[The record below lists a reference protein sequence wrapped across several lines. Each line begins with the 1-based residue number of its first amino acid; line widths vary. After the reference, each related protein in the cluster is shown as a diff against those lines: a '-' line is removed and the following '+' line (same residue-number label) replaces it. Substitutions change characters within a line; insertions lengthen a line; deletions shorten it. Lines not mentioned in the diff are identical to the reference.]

1 MDILERVKAGDVRAV
16 SRLIRNFEDQ
26 RPEGKEVV
34 KAIYPHTGHARVIG
48 MTGAPGAGKSTVS
61 DTLISNYRGQGKSVG
76 VLAVD
81 PTSPFTG
88 GAILGD
94 RVRMQ
99 KHAEDSGV
107 FIRSLATRGALGGLS
122 AAVDDAIHVL
132 DAMGKD
138 VILVETVGTGQ
149 SEVDIMN
156 NAHSVVL
163 VLTPGMGDEVQTI
176 KAGVM
181 EIADL
186 FLINKA
192 DQKGAA
198 KLYQEL
204 NRTLDM
210 ASSYP
215 SGWRPPVL
223 RAENTADAGEFAT
236 RIDELRQK
244 IDEHFQV
251 LKDKG
256 LLEQR
261 ERRKAG
267 IQLQNALKSKLLD
280 PIVDKLKESGEMDS
294 LLASMVAKQSD
305 PYSLAEHIAARFVKG

>member
-1 MDILERVKAGDVRAV
+1 MDIVERVKAGDVRAV
-16 SRLIRNFEDQ
+16 SRLIRSFEDQ
-26 RPEGKEVV
+26 RPEGKEVI
-34 KAIYPHTGHARVIG
+34 KTIYPHTGNSRVIG

-61 DTLISNYRGQGKSVG
+61 DALISNYRQQGKSVG

-81 PTSPFTG
+81 PTSPFSG

-156 NAHSVVL
+156 NAHTVVL
-163 VLTPGMGDEVQTI
+163 LLTPGMGDEVQTI

-198 KLYQEL
+198 KLFQEL

-223 RAENTADAGEFAT
+223 RAENTADAGLFAEK
-236 RIDELRQK
+236 IDELRQK

-267 IQLQNALKSKLLD
+267 IQLRNALKSKVLD
-280 PIVDKLKESGEMDS
+280 PIIERLQGSGEMEAF
-294 LLASMVAKQSD
+294 LASLVAKKSD
-305 PYSLAEHIAARFVKG
+305 PYTLAEQIGARFIKD